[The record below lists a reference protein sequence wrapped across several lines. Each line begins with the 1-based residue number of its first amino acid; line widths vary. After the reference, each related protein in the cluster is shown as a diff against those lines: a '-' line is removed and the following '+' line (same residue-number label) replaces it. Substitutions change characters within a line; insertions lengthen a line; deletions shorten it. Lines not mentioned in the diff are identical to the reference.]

1 MSVFHENMLI
11 GSSGQGAPAAAGI
24 SRSIRLNAPDSAY
37 LSRTPASAGNRKT
50 WTLALWVKRSNLSDG
65 ALFHSPGTTSG
76 TAHTWCNFSGDT
88 LQFYDYTG
96 SVFNFLRQTAQVF
109 RDPSAWYHLVFV
121 VDTDNG
127 TAANRA
133 RIYVNGSEV
142 TTWTS
147 TSTAAAGFS
156 TAWNNN
162 ALHQISSQS
171 QYFNG
176 YLADIYFIDGQALTP
191 SSFTETDATTGQ
203 LIPKAYTGSYGTN
216 GFHLEFSDNSGT
228 TSTTLGKDSAGSNNW
243 TPNNFSVSSG
253 AGNDSLVDVP
263 TNGDQTDTGVGG
275 EVRGNYC
282 TLNPLNTYSSITLS
296 NGNLDYSHGSSG
308 GLTVGTIG
316 VSTGKWYWEHVA
328 STSYTLIG
336 LYQSGS
342 LSMGF
347 VGASGVSL
355 GFTSGGF
362 VATSGGPTYVN
373 SVSYGTSDVIGF
385 ALNMDA
391 GTLTIYKNGSAT
403 SLVFS
408 GLTGTWFPAEG
419 ANSTSSGVFNFGAR
433 SFAYTAPSGF
443 KALNTANLPAPGVTK
458 PNTVMDVV
466 LYTGTGSA
474 LTPTST
480 LGFNPDLVWIK
491 SRSAATDHALYDSVR
506 GVEKRLES
514 NNTDAEVTSDGGVT
528 AFNSA
533 GFSVGTL
540 AQVNTSSATYA
551 AWTWDAGSSTD
562 TNNTAGTITPTGVRA
577 NATAGVSVVTY
588 TGNGTQNATVAHGL
602 GVKPALHIIKNRSS
616 ASNWVVLTQSI
627 DGSLDY
633 AYLNSTAAFGN
644 AAQNAPTSTV
654 FSVWNDT
661 DSNAN
666 GSNYVAYCFA
676 PVVGYSA
683 MGSFSGGSGI
693 FTYTGFRPKWLL
705 IKQSSAVSS
714 WIIYD
719 TSRDTYNVMGNSL
732 YPNLSDAEISSPPR
746 IDFVSNGFVTR
757 ASSGSEPSWTGTVI
771 YYAVAK
777 SPFNYAR
784 AR

>member
-1 MSVFHENMLI
+1 
-11 GSSGQGAPAAAGI
+11 
-24 SRSIRLNAPDSAY
+24 
-37 LSRTPASAGNRKT
+37 
-50 WTLALWVKRSNLSDG
+50 
-65 ALFHSPGTTSG
+65 
-76 TAHTWCNFSGDT
+76 
-88 LQFYDYTG
+88 
-96 SVFNFLRQTAQVF
+96 
-109 RDPSAWYHLVFV
+109 
-121 VDTDNG
+121 
-127 TAANRA
+127 
-133 RIYVNGSEV
+133 
-142 TTWTS
+142 
-147 TSTAAAGFS
+147 
-156 TAWNNN
+156 
-162 ALHQISSQS
+162 
-171 QYFNG
+171 
-176 YLADIYFIDGQALTP
+176 
-191 SSFTETDATTGQ
+191 
-203 LIPKAYTGSYGTN
+203 
-216 GFHLEFSDNSGT
+216 
-228 TSTTLGKDSAGSNNW
+228 
-243 TPNNFSVSSG
+243 
-253 AGNDSLVDVP
+253 
-263 TNGDQTDTGVGG
+263 
-275 EVRGNYC
+275 
-282 TLNPLNTYSSITLS
+282 
-296 NGNLDYSHGSSG
+296 
-308 GLTVGTIG
+308 
-316 VSTGKWYWEHVA
+316 
-328 STSYTLIG
+328 
-336 LYQSGS
+336 
-342 LSMGF
+342 
-347 VGASGVSL
+347 
-355 GFTSGGF
+355 
-362 VATSGGPTYVN
+362 
-373 SVSYGTSDVIGF
+373 
-385 ALNMDA
+385 
-391 GTLTIYKNGSAT
+391 
-403 SLVFS
+403 
-408 GLTGTWFPAEG
+408 
-419 ANSTSSGVFNFGAR
+419 
-433 SFAYTAPSGF
+433 
-443 KALNTANLPAPGVTK
+443 
-458 PNTVMDVV
+458 
-466 LYTGTGSA
+466 
-474 LTPTST
+474 
-480 LGFNPDLVWIK
+480 
-491 SRSAATDHALYDSVR
+491 
-506 GVEKRLES
+506 
-514 NNTDAEVTSDGGVT
+514 VT